1 MTYVSDLETT
11 IQMLRD
17 TVDGVVCSRSRVMDG
32 LLDLRLEADGR
43 GDMMELLDNALAEL
57 PGETT
62 VPTDWWRER
71 LDMLELVAIN
81 PVEPVA

>member
-1 MTYVSDLETT
+1 METI

-17 TVDGVVCSRSRVMDG
+17 TVDGAVCSRSRVMDG

-43 GDMMELLDNALAEL
+43 PDMLDLLDTALAEM
-57 PGETT
+57 PGATT